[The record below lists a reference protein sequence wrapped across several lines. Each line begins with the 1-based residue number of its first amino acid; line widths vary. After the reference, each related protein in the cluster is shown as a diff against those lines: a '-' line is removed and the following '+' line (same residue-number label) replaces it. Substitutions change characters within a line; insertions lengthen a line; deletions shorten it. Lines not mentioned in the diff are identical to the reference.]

1 MPIKTTINVRN
12 ASFGRARR
20 VLTKLEKR
28 IEDTSKANRDV
39 SIWLLRWVNQN
50 FRSEGGKVGGWAP
63 FKYGG
68 RVQKDGSINTRAK
81 LLQKT
86 GALRK
91 SFLPF
96 YSRANAGVGSFIPY
110 AEFHELGT
118 QHLPVRRM
126 LPEEDLSD
134 PDVEEAVIRIYEK
147 HLLGGFR

>member
-147 HLLGGFR
+147 HLLGGF